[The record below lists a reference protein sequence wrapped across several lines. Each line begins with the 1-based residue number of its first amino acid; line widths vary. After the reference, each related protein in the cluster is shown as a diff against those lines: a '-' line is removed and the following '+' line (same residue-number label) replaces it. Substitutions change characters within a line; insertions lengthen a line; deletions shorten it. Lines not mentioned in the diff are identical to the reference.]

1 MSLIID
7 NSTRFF
13 AVVGAAYVPEHHFGG
28 YGHDVE
34 QRPVQRPGLDVV
46 TLPPTASTGWWLN
59 DRN

>member
-1 MSLIID
+1 MSLIIE

-13 AVVGAAYVPEHHFGG
+13 AVVGAAYVPEHHFDG

-34 QRPVQRPGLDVV
+34 QRPLQRPELDVV
-46 TLPPTASTGWWLN
+46 TLPPTSSTSWWPN